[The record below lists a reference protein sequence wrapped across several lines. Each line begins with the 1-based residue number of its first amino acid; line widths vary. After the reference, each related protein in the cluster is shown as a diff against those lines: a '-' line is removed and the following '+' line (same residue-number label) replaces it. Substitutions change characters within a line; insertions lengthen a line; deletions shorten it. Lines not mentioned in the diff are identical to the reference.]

1 MTRANED
8 VQHLIDDIGDKESD
22 LHNLEETK
30 NSLSKQFDE
39 LKESDQKEYD
49 NLVKRIVAFEQG
61 VKQSK
66 SKGNSN
72 YIECKQ
78 KRQEIQIQ
86 YVFNINNV
94 SFESLIFLVRKGTK
108 IIKTFSYDHISREY
122 HNARD
127 AAINEFNQIK
137 NDQVR
142 RLQNISAAITSL
154 TQLSRDYLKD
164 VVKKEKHQKVHS

>member
-8 VQHLIDDIGDKESD
+8 VHHLIDDIGDKESD

-49 NLVKRIVAFEQG
+49 NLVKRIAAFEQR

-86 YVFNINNV
+86 YV
-94 SFESLIFLVRKGTK
+94 LILCN
-108 IIKTFSYDHISREY
+108 S
-122 HNARD
+122 
-127 AAINEFNQIK
+127 
-137 NDQVR
+137 
-142 RLQNISAAITSL
+142 SL
-154 TQLSRDYLKD
+154 TFFFVRNGTN
-164 VVKKEKHQKVHS
+164 